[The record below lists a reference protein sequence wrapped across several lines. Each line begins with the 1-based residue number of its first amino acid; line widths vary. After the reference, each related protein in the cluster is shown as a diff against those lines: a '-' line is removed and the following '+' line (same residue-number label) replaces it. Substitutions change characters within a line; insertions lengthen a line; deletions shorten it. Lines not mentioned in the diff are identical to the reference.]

1 MIEKDSPLY
10 LSFNQHYDGK
20 ICIAGLYD
28 GAHYF
33 SELGK
38 PPILGKLIKFELNF
52 VDGFGTIGHHMA
64 LSVAHPKLPFL
75 DWTCKS
81 K

>member
-1 MIEKDSPLY
+1 MIGKESPLY

-33 SELGK
+33 SQLGK
-38 PPILGKLIKFELNF
+38 PPVLGNN
-52 VDGFGTIGHHMA
+52 VR
-64 LSVAHPKLPFL
+64 
-75 DWTCKS
+75 
-81 K
+81 